1 MKGTAMDVT
10 EHRIRERAY
19 LLWEA
24 EGRPEGREIE
34 YWERAQH
41 LIGTGEAIRTAEN
54 GHEHSDRGLNGG
66 TGSGKKARAEI
77 ASPEPVAKAGGKRDN
92 AGSAQTKPAK
102 RKGSRSK

>member
-24 EGRPEGREIE
+24 EGRPEGREAE

-41 LIGTGEAIRTAEN
+41 LIRTVEAIPTAGN
-54 GHEHSDRGLNGG
+54 GQEHNGQGLNGG
-66 TGSGKKARAEI
+66 TGGGKKARAEI
-77 ASPEPVAKAGGKRDN
+77 ASPEPVAKSGGKRGGT
-92 AGSAQTKPAK
+92 GSAPAKPAK